1 MEITISTDKVTS
13 GGMRFIKTLLLLWFS
28 VGWVLPLGAVLAIP
42 AGMVQSELDHE
53 VRLMQAIERQAYAN
67 TEGSSASAEVR
78 EAVRREVELM
88 QSNRMRLS
96 RLVNLQHN
104 LSELRIAIAALCIW
118 LASVVAYWSWRILRA
133 LAVRNVT

>member
-13 GGMRFIKTLLLLWFS
+13 GGVRFIKTLLLFLFS
-28 VGWVLPLGAVLAIP
+28 VGWMLPLGAVLAIP

-53 VRLMQAIERQAYAN
+53 VRLMQAIERQTYAN
-67 TEGSSASAEVR
+67 AEGSSALAEAR
-78 EAVRREVELM
+78 EAARREVELM

-104 LSELRIAIAALCIW
+104 LSELRVAIAALCIW
-118 LASVVAYWSWRILRA
+118 LASVMAYWSWRIHRA

>member
-1 MEITISTDKVTS
+1 MEITISTDKVAS
-13 GGMRFIKTLLLLWFS
+13 GGMRFIKTLLLLLFS
-28 VGWVLPLGAVLAIP
+28 VGWMLPFGAFLAIP

-53 VRLMQAIERQAYAN
+53 VRLMQAIERQSYAN

-78 EAVRREVELM
+78 EAARREIELM

-104 LSELRIAIAALCIW
+104 LSELRVAIAAMCIW
-118 LASVVAYWSWRILRA
+118 LASAMAYWSWRIHRA
-133 LAVRNVT
+133 LAVRSVT